1 MRIYPI
7 KTKYA
12 YHMILWSIL
21 IFFKLI
27 IDYSIFKRIDFVNNI
42 RFFSISILIFYVN
55 YAFIIPKLLKQRK
68 EVILIIIFIFS
79 LLLIGSF
86 IFNPPPPPHHKDF
99 KDFPKP
105 KDFLFNPMILFKIVN
120 FSLGFSTI
128 LFFIDKWNESEKRI
142 KNLEFER
149 QASQLKLIREQI
161 NPHFFFNAL
170 NSIYALSINKSQE
183 TPRVILLLADIMRY
197 ILDSQKNMVN
207 NLEAEIDN
215 IKKYIE
221 IQSIRFKKFNSFFCE
236 YNGDFSKNQ
245 IEQLLL
251 LTFVENAFKYANV
264 KKGPIVLKINL
275 KENILDFYISNFYE
289 KYSREEQ
296 SHKIGLQNAKTKLD
310 LLYPQKYKLNIL
322 DEKNQYTVHLKL
334 NLKAY
339 ELLDSR

>member
-42 RFFSISILIFYVN
+42 RFFSISILIFYLN

-128 LFFIDKWNESEKRI
+128 LF
-142 KNLEFER
+142 L
-149 QASQLKLIREQI
+149 
-161 NPHFFFNAL
+161 
-170 NSIYALSINKSQE
+170 
-183 TPRVILLLADIMRY
+183 
-197 ILDSQKNMVN
+197 
-207 NLEAEIDN
+207 
-215 IKKYIE
+215 
-221 IQSIRFKKFNSFFCE
+221 
-236 YNGDFSKNQ
+236 
-245 IEQLLL
+245 
-251 LTFVENAFKYANV
+251 
-264 KKGPIVLKINL
+264 
-275 KENILDFYISNFYE
+275 
-289 KYSREEQ
+289 
-296 SHKIGLQNAKTKLD
+296 
-310 LLYPQKYKLNIL
+310 
-322 DEKNQYTVHLKL
+322 
-334 NLKAY
+334 
-339 ELLDSR
+339 